1 MNSVVIALCTA
12 AATFGGGSLGLLLRR
27 RLPQRYT
34 TGRSKDMITSVAG
47 LVTLLCALV
56 TGLLIWTAYGVFSN
70 QNAAV
75 QNFAARA
82 LQEDLALADYGPEAS
97 AGRARLRASLALT
110 ISEMWGSRG
119 DSDFVTRNYH
129 AAIENLRA
137 GQAFLDS
144 LRPSNDAQKLALA
157 AANQAHA
164 SVGQM
169 RLQMALALTDPVS
182 YPLLCVVVIWAS
194 FLFCGYGLISG
205 GNRMAYAAMGVGALA
220 VATAVFVIVDL
231 SAPYN
236 GLFKTSSAPIERVLK
251 DVNSRDG

>member
-1 MNSVVIALCTA
+1 MNSVAIALCTA
-12 AATFGGGSLGLLLRR
+12 AVTFGAGSLGLLLRR
-27 RLPQRYT
+27 KLPQRYT
-34 TGRSKDMITSVAG
+34 TGRSREMITAVAG
-47 LVTLLCALV
+47 LLTLLCALV
-56 TGLLIWTAYGVFSN
+56 TGLLIWTAYGVFSS
-70 QNAAV
+70 QNTAV

-82 LQEDLALADYGPEAS
+82 LQEDLALGDYGPEAS

-110 ISEMWGSRG
+110 INEMWGSRG
-119 DSDFVTRNYH
+119 DADFVTRNYH
-129 AAIENLRA
+129 AAIENLRS

-144 LRPSNDAQKLALA
+144 LHPSSDAQKLALA
-157 AANQAHA
+157 AANQAHG

-194 FLFCGYGLISG
+194 LLFCGYGLTAG
-205 GNRMAYAAMGVGALA
+205 GNRMAYAVMGVGAFA

-236 GLFKTSSAPIERVLK
+236 GLFETSSAPIERVLK
-251 DVNSRDG
+251 DVDGR